1 MVATARQAQYFSQ
14 EGRLVLTG
22 DVDVVQ
28 EGGNA
33 LRAERVVYFLEQERT
48 EAIPPPGQQVFS
60 QMVIQSGRPTPTP
73 LTP

>member
-1 MVATARQAQYFSQ
+1 
-14 EGRLVLTG
+14 
-22 DVDVVQ
+22 VQ

-33 LRAERVVYFLEQERT
+33 LRAERVVYLLEQERT

-60 QMVIQSGRPTPTP
+60 QMVIQSGRLTPTP